1 MSDHAAKPVFFD
13 VDGVLLDSL
22 PQHLAICVDKAR
34 EYGLEVRVPDVRH
47 FREMV
52 ASGVKVSPML
62 NFFLAVGFPPSLAK
76 RAVEA
81 YDREFAQRYRPRAFS
96 GVRTLLRRLHD
107 AGHPLGLVT
116 ANIAANVEPP
126 LRDVLSYF
134 DSRCLYYIDR
144 YDPPRSK
151 SWCLSEGSSVLGASP
166 QDCTFVGDQPGDATA
181 AEDAGWRFLG
191 VSYGWG
197 LLKGD
202 PRLRIVD
209 SPGEVADVFL
219 ASRQSARR

>member
-1 MSDHAAKPVFFD
+1 MSGPAAKPVFFD

-34 EYGLEVRVPDVRH
+34 EYGLQVRVPDVRQ

-52 ASGVKVSPML
+52 ASGIKVSPML
-62 NFFLAVGFPPSLAK
+62 NFFLAVGFPLHLAEQ
-76 RAVEA
+76 AVEA
-81 YDREFAQRYRPRAFS
+81 YDSEFVKRYRPRAFG
-96 GVRTLLRRLHD
+96 GVRTMLRRLHG

-116 ANIAANVEPP
+116 ANIAANVETP

-134 DSRCLYYIDR
+134 DSRCLFYIDR

-151 SWCLSEGSSVLGASP
+151 SWCLSEGSKVLGASP
-166 QDCTFVGDQPGDATA
+166 QECTFVGDQPGDATA
-181 AEDAGWRFLG
+181 AQVAGWRFLG

-202 PRLRIVD
+202 PKLRIVD
-209 SPGEVADVFL
+209 SPADVVDVV
-219 ASRQSARR
+219 AKP